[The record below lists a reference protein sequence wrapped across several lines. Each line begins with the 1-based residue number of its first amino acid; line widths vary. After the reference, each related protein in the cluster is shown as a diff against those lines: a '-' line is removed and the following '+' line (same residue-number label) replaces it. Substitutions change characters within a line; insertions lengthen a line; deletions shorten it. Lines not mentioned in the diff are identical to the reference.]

1 MLDINSIS
9 TCYFKTKQDIPS
21 PMLDQLNRSYMAIFD
36 EFSII
41 QGKKAVEIEL
51 RINGWIKKAEK
62 RTTST

>member
-1 MLDINSIS
+1 
-9 TCYFKTKQDIPS
+9 
-21 PMLDQLNRSYMAIFD
+21 MLDQLNRSYMAIFD